1 MATLKG
7 NYPTKTKTFD
17 GKVYISNLKAMT
29 KSDVEKIKK
38 FMSGAKKV
46 HYKILKWEN
55 YYFYIANNLIL
66 IKMKDSTIKNA
77 LLEIITAETIEKRL
91 S

>member
-1 MATLKG
+1 MRNISFRNQITIKTKEMATLKG

-17 GKVYISNLKAMT
+17 GKVYETNLKAMT

-55 YYFYIANNLIL
+55 YYFLYC
-66 IKMKDSTIKNA
+66 K
-77 LLEIITAETIEKRL
+77 
-91 S
+91 

>member
-1 MATLKG
+1 MTKQIINKTKEMATLKG

-17 GKVYISNLKAMT
+17 GKVYETNLKAMT

-55 YYFYIANNLIL
+55 YYFLYC
-66 IKMKDSTIKNA
+66 K
-77 LLEIITAETIEKRL
+77 
-91 S
+91 